1 MAARGAQRTR
11 STEYR
16 ALHRLL
22 ADPAIGGAV
31 VLGGIGMGKTNL
43 VDEVLADGWPAP
55 VMSLYCTPSLSSTP
69 HGALSAYLGDMADIQ
84 DPVAVLRE
92 LNRKLTAPPR
102 NAGPRI
108 VLVESAEY
116 LDAQSCF
123 VLSLLVQNAAVK
135 LVAIGGAKLEHG
147 SVLATLAETA
157 SLGSIE
163 LKALDTAGVRIVAEE
178 TVGRPLGTGAV
189 RLVELASG
197 GNPRIAKA
205 YVASC
210 LDQGLLFRDE
220 SLLHG
225 QGVHDPVW
233 IIARPQPQIDI
244 RLRSLARELT
254 RNLPEQE
261 QATLRLLS
269 LGGPQVPA
277 LLDECQLPYRRLLDA
292 GELVLSDGSISFVS
306 TLAPL
311 LIRALATQQDS
322 ARLHARWSAAK
333 ATLGLE
339 CNASEV
345 LWSLEI
351 GVPVA
356 PGIVLRLAEHA
367 ARQLDYS
374 TALQLCTQGRL
385 AEHSEQGA
393 LLEAHVLLGMGRHY
407 AARALLLRLIDK
419 LQDPDLLGQGFAYL
433 LEVTTNIGLDN
444 AQIASILETWKHR
457 AEGLADANAA
467 ERFVQLQQAGAK
479 ILGLWAR
486 VNLQGGKLPQPAE
499 LREFLDDPDLPI
511 QARIIAMVTLVDVL
525 SNAGRCRD
533 ALELAEQT
541 MAMLQDL
548 PEIRALYELR
558 VLFRI
563 GWNLLFLGD
572 YRNAAQAIE
581 QYRGQRVSSI
591 QYSQGAI
598 ALLDGISELLQGRV
612 QSAITTIAEAVTEL
626 HVVDTAQLLA
636 TAGNLYRVLVARL
649 GATVPEQV
657 EFGGAL
663 NSWDGDSVL
672 PMHLGEGSS
681 QRRIFA
687 RAFAAV
693 LGRPFDGESLQDFPL
708 VGREILFSQTRQLG
722 DEALAGSDA
731 GARLHALAAAQQ
743 GSRAALLA
751 QLIRLRAAPDPG
763 PLEELADAALQKEEY
778 LVVIEAWARAAE
790 RHAAAGDPRR
800 CGALLRRTGRLL
812 EAQSMDPGKYISRVM
827 ALTELTAR
835 EAVIVDLAR
844 KGMNNAQIARA
855 LTVSQRTVEGH
866 LYRVFSKLGISERAE
881 LDEAVLDAGIDP
893 R

>member
-1 MAARGAQRTR
+1 MAAPGPQRTR

-16 ALHRLL
+16 ELHRLL
-22 ADPAIGGAV
+22 ADPASGGAV
-31 VLGGIGMGKTNL
+31 VLGGIGMGKSNL
-43 VDEVLADGWPAP
+43 VDEALADGWPAP
-55 VMSLYCTPSLSSTP
+55 VMSLYCTPSLSNTP
-69 HGALSAYLGDMADIQ
+69 HGALSAYLGGLADIE

-92 LNRKLTAPPR
+92 LNRKLAAPQRP
-102 NAGPRI
+102 GSPRI

-147 SVLATLAETA
+147 SVLATLAESG

-163 LKALDTAGVRIVAEE
+163 LKPLDTAGVRIVAEQ
-178 TVGRPLGTGAV
+178 TVGRPLGAGAV

-233 IIARPQPQIDI
+233 IIARPRPGIDI
-244 RLRSLARELT
+244 RLQSLARELT
-254 RNLPEQE
+254 RNLPEEE

-277 LLDECQLPYRRLLDA
+277 LLDDCQLPYRRLLDA
-292 GELVLSDGSISFVS
+292 GEVVLAGGSVSFVS
-306 TLAPL
+306 KLAPL
-311 LIRALATQQDS
+311 LIRDLVTEQES
-322 ARLHARWSAAK
+322 SRLHARWSAALDK
-333 ATLGLE
+333 LGLE
-339 CNASEV
+339 LNANEV

-356 PGIVLRLAEHA
+356 PGIVLRLAEQA
-367 ARQLDYS
+367 ARELDYS

-385 AEHSEQGA
+385 AEHCEQGA

-407 AARALLLRLIDK
+407 AARALLLRLVDQ
-419 LQDPDLLGQGFAYL
+419 LQDPDLLGQSFAYL
-433 LEVTTNIGLDN
+433 LEVTSSIGLD
-444 AQIASILETWKHR
+444 AGQIAAILETWQRR
-457 AEGLADANAA
+457 AESLPDTVAA
-467 ERFVQLQQAGAK
+467 RRFAQLQQAGAQ

-486 VNLQGGKLPQPAE
+486 VNLQGGQLPQPAE
-499 LREFLDDPDLPI
+499 LREFLDDPQLPI
-511 QARIIAMVTLVDVL
+511 QARVIAMVALVDVL
-525 SNAGRCRD
+525 SNAGQCRD
-533 ALELAEQT
+533 ALELAEQI
-541 MAMLQDL
+541 MAMLQQL
-548 PEIRALYELR
+548 PDIRALYEVR
-558 VLFRI
+558 VFFRI

-572 YRNAAQAIE
+572 YQRAAQAIE

-591 QYSQGAI
+591 QYGQGAI

-612 QSAITTIAEAVTEL
+612 QSAIATIAEAVTEL
-626 HVVDTAQLLA
+626 HVVDPAQLLA
-636 TAGNLYRVLVARL
+636 TAGTLYRVLVTRL
-649 GATVPEQV
+649 GAAVPEKV
-657 EFGGAL
+657 EFGGSL
-663 NSWDGDSVL
+663 NSWDSGSAL
-672 PMHLGEGSS
+672 PMHLGEESS

-687 RAFAAV
+687 RAFAAA
-693 LGRPFDGESLQDFPL
+693 LGRPFDGESLADFPL
-708 VGREILFSQTRQLG
+708 VEREVLFSQTRQLS
-722 DEALAGSDA
+722 DEALAGNDA
-731 GARLHALAAAQQ
+731 AARLQALTAAQQ

-763 PLEELADAALQKEEY
+763 PLEELADAALEQEEY
-778 LVVIEAWARAAE
+778 LVAVEAWARAAE

-844 KGMNNAQIARA
+844 QGMNNAQIARA

-881 LDEAVLDAGIDP
+881 LDDAGLDAGIDP